1 MATVVASLIA
11 GLVFGLV
18 AVAIMLPMK
27 FDDKPKALAAAFVN
41 RFAIGFL
48 IGLVALPGPG
58 WAVGLGLGLL
68 LSIPD
73 ALVTGAYAPILGLG
87 AVGGAV
93 IGFVLRRT

>member
-1 MATVVASLIA
+1 MATIAASALA
-11 GLVFGLV
+11 GLAFGLV
-18 AVAIMLPMK
+18 AVGLMLPMR

-68 LSIPD
+68 LSVPE
-73 ALVTGAYAPILGLG
+73 ALVTGAYAPILGVG

-93 IGFVLRRT
+93 IGFVLRR